1 MESIDINTAISTQ
14 SERII
19 TRNKCADNTKRYK
32 SKKKLSTELNTYLVC
47 SGKYF
52 QLRNLS
58 LSENI
63 RLRIKRAD
71 TDFSFTASDNINCF
85 IVNDDEY
92 HPEGTDIKI
101 DLDNDTLDT
110 SYIPNKNKDEFDNSF
125 VAGTENV
132 NDQEDEGLI
141 HLS

>member
-1 MESIDINTAISTQ
+1 MNALSLVISALITLKDTKAKKTQ
-14 SERII
+14 YRVER
-19 TRNKCADNTKRYK
+19 
-32 SKKKLSTELNTYLVC
+32 LSGLLWQIRI
-47 SGKYF
+47 YF

-63 RLRIKRAD
+63 TLRIKRAD

-92 HPEGTDIKI
+92 HPEGTDIKT